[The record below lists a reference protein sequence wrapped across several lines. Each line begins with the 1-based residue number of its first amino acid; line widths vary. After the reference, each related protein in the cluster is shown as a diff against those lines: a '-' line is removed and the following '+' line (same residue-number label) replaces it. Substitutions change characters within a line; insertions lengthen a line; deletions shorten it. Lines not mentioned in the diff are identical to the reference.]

1 MRLFDRE
8 DLPLLGLVGVALA
21 LGFGGQ
27 GLTHLL
33 EERPSRFVTGS
44 MDDWRPA
51 EIDRLTRIEQRL
63 EALAV
68 APPPADPVP
77 AYNPKLEEVLY
88 RVREIGRTLEDVNVG
103 QISGSAMTTIAT
115 DSITSAS
122 IAAGSISA
130 NLDTISTISTS
141 EITADAFGLTDVR
154 GCFAV
159 DFGDLDRDGCVTPSE
174 IDALTT
180 VQ

>member
-63 EALAV
+63 EA
-68 APPPADPVP
+68 VP